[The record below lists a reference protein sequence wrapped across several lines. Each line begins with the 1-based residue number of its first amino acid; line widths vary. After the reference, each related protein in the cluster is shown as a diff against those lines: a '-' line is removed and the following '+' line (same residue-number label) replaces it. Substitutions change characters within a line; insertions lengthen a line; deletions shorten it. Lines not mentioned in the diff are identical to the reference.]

1 MRLWQGLEVFD
12 EDSPNRQLV
21 PAPTRPLIEGG
32 QQSGGQTSSGCSSD
46 EGKQEGSKAS
56 SGDSSG
62 GDSAGGAAASA
73 SPALRQGLEG
83 AASVDE
89 LRMVSGGAID
99 TMDAPPVGKV
109 GDSEGGTVSA
119 ASPAVEAGF
128 GDRTQDKDT
137 MGSQDPLIL
146 ICGDA
151 VSPYKCLST
160 GHLKRQGACASC
172 KKALHPECGVKRSKG
187 PKVCRPCAAKEKWC
201 AGCSEKSEEPL
212 TVCCGTCGSELHE
225 GCADVVAP
233 ECRQCVQKFRVGR
246 SPVRKKTECGD
257 RAAGFVCQGRNV
269 LFRVFGSCT
278 DCQAPLHR
286 TCGVR
291 VGDGKVCKG
300 CAGRQRLCGVCL
312 KSTDEVL
319 EDRCDSCKVYVHAG
333 CGCQE
338 DGSTKCAGC
347 SSPPAEAG
355 GRS

>member
-146 ICGDA
+146 I
-151 VSPYKCLST
+151 
-160 GHLKRQGACASC
+160 
-172 KKALHPECGVKRSKG
+172 
-187 PKVCRPCAAKEKWC
+187 
-201 AGCSEKSEEPL
+201 
-212 TVCCGTCGSELHE
+212 
-225 GCADVVAP
+225 
-233 ECRQCVQKFRVGR
+233 
-246 SPVRKKTECGD
+246 
-257 RAAGFVCQGRNV
+257 
-269 LFRVFGSCT
+269 
-278 DCQAPLHR
+278 
-286 TCGVR
+286 
-291 VGDGKVCKG
+291 
-300 CAGRQRLCGVCL
+300 
-312 KSTDEVL
+312 
-319 EDRCDSCKVYVHAG
+319 
-333 CGCQE
+333 
-338 DGSTKCAGC
+338 
-347 SSPPAEAG
+347 
-355 GRS
+355 